1 MVPPMTEAMANPH
14 RTSFPSIT
22 EERSQ
27 QLPLSNIALEF
38 PLVLP
43 LFELRV
49 RKNQ

>member
-1 MVPPMTEAMANPH
+1 MVPPMTEAMANPQ
-14 RTSFPSIT
+14 RTYFPSIT

-27 QLPLSNIALEF
+27 ELLLSNLALEF